1 MEADYPILAD
11 PSKDTAKAYGVLG
24 TFGVANRWTFYVGV
38 DGKIQY
44 IEKSVKVATAGPDVA
59 AKLADLKVAKR

>member
-1 MEADYPILAD
+1 M
-11 PSKDTAKAYGVLG
+11 LG
-24 TFGVANRWTFYVGV
+24 SFGVANRWTFYIGV

-59 AKLADLKVAKR
+59 AKLGELKVAKR